1 MDANGTHFY
10 LLLGQND
17 WGQCI
22 DADTGIALGDAWR
35 SSPLNEEL
43 TNFGWDDSRV
53 ELTLQP
59 RLFQFVA
66 APKDTAPDLSQRRGA
81 GRDRYGNWYWIS
93 DASNEILVNSAGT
106 GMTSHFWSAGD
117 TMRQHAE
124 MGIRKG
130 AFHAKQTAAPPP
142 LQLAGLV
149 VTEDHYLI
157 AGVLQPAGLLVFDL
171 HAGGPPQQLLWP
183 AGVPF
188 APFDM
193 AAMPGGGA
201 WILDRVHKCYW
212 ALDRS
217 LNFITRAQVEP
228 STAAPT
234 TLFQPQHNAPPRS
247 TIAPPSYTARTLEAA
262 FPLAL
267 NDPIAIEALPDCSV
281 LILDHVP
288 GSAFS
293 SIYRYVFAEQRGSV
307 STEIMQDLIEPDL
320 QVTFRLH
327 GYDIA
332 FVPEHASVGAIDTP
346 DGSGLVPD
354 RLYVVADSGNQAYA
368 FDLSLENGQ
377 LVMLPPPQLYYYP
390 LRLFGG
396 KGLVAAASLVYYDLA
411 DRWLALVGQAR
422 ARYVEEAT
430 LFTPVNATGELAARP
445 AFDGR
450 TPDCTWHR
458 LMLDASIAPGSQV
471 QVWSRAANDEAA
483 LESTHWQAEPN
494 LYRRGDG
501 SELPFVPQSQSTH
514 SGTWELLFQHAQGR
528 YLQLKLTLSGNI
540 RSTPRI
546 RAMRIYY
553 PRFSY
558 LENYLPAV
566 YREDDQSASF
576 LDRFLANVEGF
587 NTALEDKIAAVRVL
601 FTVNNA
607 PAEALEWLASWY
619 GVFLD
624 PTWSEAQQRL
634 FLKHAMDFFRWR
646 GTLRGL
652 MMALRLAF
660 EDCADES
667 IFTDAGQTTT
677 AGLYQI
683 RIVEA
688 YRTRFAPGVVYGDPT
703 DMVGLR
709 PVDAPVRWIP
719 RLGQA
724 NLVQRFGDTVKNYL
738 VPQVRDALYRQGAPG
753 SVVTDYPIVAP
764 ADPTER
770 NVWEQASRK
779 VLGFVPAAQVYSA
792 GDTQLWQDFL
802 QRRYRRVDTLNA
814 AHGITVTDFPQMP
827 LYSVLPLDGA
837 ALQDWYQFES
847 VILPMRQ
854 TAHRFTVLLPV
865 TSTEDANNAEQ
876 QQRRALAQRIID
888 LEKPAHTAYEVKFF
902 WAFFRIGEARLG
914 SDTLIGRGSRA
925 PELFPPLALGR
936 DHLGE
941 SFLTPGHP
949 YDVQDRFVLGR
960 DRIESPER

>member
-1 MDANGTHFY
+1 MDANGTHFH

-17 WGQCI
+17 WEQCI
-22 DADTGIALGDAWR
+22 DADTGVALGDAWS
-35 SSPLNEEL
+35 SSPFNEQM
-43 TNFGWDDSRV
+43 TNFGWDDARV

-66 APKDTAPDLSQRRGA
+66 APKDTAPELSQRRGA

-106 GMTSHFWSAGD
+106 GTTSHFWSASD
-117 TMRQHAE
+117 IVRQHVE
-124 MGIRKG
+124 MGVRKG
-130 AFHAKQTAAPPP
+130 AFHAKNVAAAPPP

-149 VTEDHYLI
+149 VTEDHYLV
-157 AGVLQPAGLLVFDL
+157 AGVMEPAGLLIFDL
-171 HAGGPPQQLLWP
+171 HAGAAPQQVLWP
-183 AGVPF
+183 PGVPF
-188 APFDM
+188 VPFDM
-193 AAMPGGGA
+193 APMPNGGA

-217 LNFITRAQVEP
+217 LNLVTPAPMNQPVAAQ
-228 STAAPT
+228 ANI
-234 TLFQPQHNAPPRS
+234 FQSQQNGPPRA
-247 TIAPPSYTARTLEAA
+247 TIAPSWRDAEAMEAA

-293 SIYRYVFAEQRGSV
+293 SIYRYVFAQQQGSV
-307 STEIMQDLIEPDL
+307 STECMQDLIEPDL
-320 QVTFRLH
+320 QAAFRLH
-327 GYDIA
+327 GYDMA
-332 FVPEHASVGAIDTP
+332 FVPEHISAGAIDTP
-346 DGSGLVPD
+346 DGAGLVPD

-368 FDLSLENGQ
+368 FNLSLENGQ
-377 LVMLPPPQLYYYP
+377 LVMLPPTQLYYYP

-396 KGLVAAASLVYYDLA
+396 KGLVAAASLVYYDFT

-422 ARYVEEAT
+422 SRYVEEAT
-430 LFTPVNATGELAARP
+430 LLTPLNAPGAPGART

-450 TPDCTWHR
+450 IPDCTWHR
-458 LMLDASIAPGSQV
+458 LMLDASISPDTEV
-471 QVWSRAANDEAA
+471 QVWSRAANDEATLQGA
-483 LESTHWQAEPN
+483 AWQTEPD

-501 SELPFVPQSQSTH
+501 SELPFAPQSQSTH

-528 YLQLKLTLSGNI
+528 YLQLKLTLSGNM

-546 RAMRIYY
+546 RAMRVYY

-558 LENYLPAV
+558 LEHYLPAV

-576 LDRFLANVEGF
+576 LDRFLANIEGF
-587 NTALEDKIAAVRVL
+587 NTAIEDKIAAVRVL
-601 FTVNNA
+601 FTVYSA

-624 PTWSEAQQRL
+624 PAWSEAQQRL

-652 MMALRLAF
+652 LMALRLAF

-667 IFTDAGQTTT
+667 IFTDPGGTTT

-683 RIVEA
+683 RIIEA
-688 YRTRFAPGVVYGDPT
+688 YRTRFTPGVVYGDPT

-709 PVDAPVRWIP
+709 PVDAPLRWIP

-738 VPQVRDALYRQGAPG
+738 VPQVRDALPG
-753 SVVTDYPIVAP
+753 QSVTGGVVTGYPIVAP
-764 ADPTER
+764 TDPTER
-770 NVWEQASRK
+770 SVWEQASLK
-779 VLGFVPAAQVYSA
+779 VLGFVPAAQVDSA
-792 GDTQLWQDFL
+792 EDTQLWQDFL
-802 QRRYRRVDTLNA
+802 QRRYRRVDALNA
-814 AHGITVTDFPQMP
+814 AHGITVADFAQMP
-827 LYSVLPLDGA
+827 LYSALPLDGA
-837 ALQDWYQFES
+837 ALQDWYQFEAI
-847 VILPMRQ
+847 ILPMRRG
-854 TAHRFTVLLPV
+854 AHQFTVLLPV
-865 TSTEDANNAEQ
+865 TSTEDANSPEQ
-876 QQRRALAQRIID
+876 QQRRDLAQRIID
-888 LEKPAHTAYEVKFF
+888 LEKPAHTTYQVKFF

-925 PELFPPLALGR
+925 PELFPPMVLGQ

-941 SFLTPGHP
+941 SFLAAGHP
-949 YDVQDRFVLGR
+949 YNVQDRFVLGR
-960 DRIESPER
+960 DRIE